1 MKHERFFSNIR
12 HLDIDLTISSDIS
25 KLLLEYDTVLD
36 KHILL
41 KDNEMVSVAGK
52 KIIENRTSSKIDY
65 YYELLRIYYVNYKK
79 TKDQFKTNNIQL
91 KKDCMKF
98 IKDNNITIVYN
109 DDSSRDKTTPTN
121 QNKTNP
127 TTDPTTDQDKT
138 DSTTDPTA
146 DQDKQYQSKRDE
158 QSKREQKRQ
167 EQAKQKQEKQEQQK
181 VLEIMNDMK
190 QTGNYDKWA
199 IVLYENSNNNKYDNH
214 DDINNKNKRT
224 AEFWKKIYKIICL
237 FTHPDKTQSPVL
249 HYLFSLALTKYQK
262 GQHYYLIFIMKILE
276 IDKYLSKK
284 YRNLEQKHTKKYVQ
298 TVNEF
303 ENTLTEFWEKRMYY
317 VKCPVYNYNTMSEIN
332 KIKVVKFCLTK
343 NMLEFRKY
351 SAKKL

>member
-146 DQDKQYQSKRDE
+146 DPTTD
-158 QSKREQKRQ
+158 Q
-167 EQAKQKQEKQEQQK
+167 E
-181 VLEIMNDMK
+181 
-190 QTGNYDKWA
+190 
-199 IVLYENSNNNKYDNH
+199 
-214 DDINNKNKRT
+214 
-224 AEFWKKIYKIICL
+224 
-237 FTHPDKTQSPVL
+237 
-249 HYLFSLALTKYQK
+249 
-262 GQHYYLIFIMKILE
+262 
-276 IDKYLSKK
+276 
-284 YRNLEQKHTKKYVQ
+284 
-298 TVNEF
+298 
-303 ENTLTEFWEKRMYY
+303 
-317 VKCPVYNYNTMSEIN
+317 
-332 KIKVVKFCLTK
+332 
-343 NMLEFRKY
+343 
-351 SAKKL
+351 